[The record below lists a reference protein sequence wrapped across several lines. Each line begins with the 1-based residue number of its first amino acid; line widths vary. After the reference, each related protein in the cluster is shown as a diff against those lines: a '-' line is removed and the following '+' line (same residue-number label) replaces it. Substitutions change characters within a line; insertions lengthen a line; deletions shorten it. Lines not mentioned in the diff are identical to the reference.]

1 MWFVAMAWAAEPTD
15 PSVVVGRFE
24 MNSTCGD
31 SAPRRRAVEPDPQIR
46 LVFFSER
53 RFQVLRRSPCSE
65 CVDPSLLGQGV
76 RMDHVSGRPSLGRL
90 LDLTPGF
97 ADGTRGG
104 RDPWVTVD
112 GVPMRSL
119 LD

>member
-1 MWFVAMAWAAEPTD
+1 MWFVAMAWAAGPPD
-15 PSVVVGRFE
+15 GSPVVGTFE
-24 MNSTCGD
+24 VNSTCGQ
-31 SAPRRRAVEPDPQIR
+31 SPPRRRAVEPDPGSR
-46 LVFFSER
+46 LVFVSER
-53 RFQVLRRSPCSE
+53 RSQVLRRSPCSE
-65 CVDPSLLGQGV
+65 CVDPSLLGQV
-76 RMDHVSGRPSLGRL
+76 LRMDAVAGRPTLGRL

-112 GVPMRSL
+112 GTALRSL